1 MNIVFLVHYFPPVN
15 SSGAKR
21 VEAISKYLA
30 ADGHDI
36 TVITTSKSAADGR
49 FTEVYPKGV
58 RVIELDA
65 FGRLQKSQESSGV
78 FEPMYTERPS
88 LKRRIKDVVLNLF
101 GQVPDPRLPFAIS
114 FASPWVNVDVKNALS
129 KADVVIGSAPPW
141 PMLLAAVIC
150 KKRFKVPCILDYRD
164 HFSECHEMPGGA
176 FAKWL
181 ELKIDRWLV
190 GNANQ
195 LVTISEPMSSYYRTM
210 SPNVATIMNGYD
222 HEVLDAARLQA
233 GASTAGVVVL
243 RYMGIVSPGRVPHN
257 IMQALVKLKQVSP
270 EMFGRFRIEYYGGA
284 DLIKDAV
291 SRQYPAIASAFSYY
305 SAVPYLDSLRLIVE
319 ADYLLFAETSSTQ
332 TLSAQGI
339 LTTKLF
345 EYLGAGRPVLGDIS
359 TETLAGSF
367 LKRAGDENVIGVR
380 SEIFFERF
388 CEPAFYER
396 KPNSVSEFAQ
406 GLSRRSQ
413 ATQYAEVIGQAKA
426 RDHK

>member
-1 MNIVFLVHYFPPVN
+1 VN

-30 ADGHDI
+30 ADGHDV
-36 TVITTSKSAADGR
+36 TVITTSKTASDGR
-49 FTEVYPKGV
+49 FTEAYPKGV

-114 FASPWVNVDVKNALS
+114 FASPWINSDVKSALS
-129 KADVVIGSAPPW
+129 KADFVIGSAPPW
-141 PMLLAAVIC
+141 PMLLAAVVC
-150 KKRFKVPCILDYRD
+150 KKRFKIPCVLDYRD

-195 LVTISEPMSSYYRTM
+195 LVTISEPMSSYYQTM
-210 SPNVATIMNGYD
+210 SQSVATIMNGYD

-233 GASTAGVVVL
+233 GTSPAGSVVL

-257 IMQALVKLKQVSP
+257 IMQALVDLRQVLP
-270 EMFGRFRIEYYGGA
+270 ELFERFRIEYYGGA

-291 SRQYPAIASAFSYY
+291 SRQYPSIASAFAYY

-319 ADYLLFAETSSTQ
+319 ADYLIFAETSSTQ

-367 LKRAGDENVIGVR
+367 LKRAGEGNVIGVR

-388 CEPAFYER
+388 CEPAFYQR

-413 ATQYAEVIGQAKA
+413 ATQYAEVICQAKA